1 MMLVKILVGICTL
14 IVLACVALVILQ
26 MKNRSEVNRIWH
38 SLETEPTITKFTQ
51 DMVVELPPPVQ
62 RYFLHAITP
71 GTPLANSVE
80 LKMAGNFKL
89 GDKWLPMKA
98 SEILSTRGFV
108 WKAAIG
114 QRLSKFFGA
123 DYYTNAQGRVQFS
136 LWGIVPVASDR
147 NPDTVRSSIG
157 RLAGELIW
165 LPSALLPPQDT
176 QKAVNWKDVSWKA
189 IDDNTIQANFQI
201 DNEPISLT
209 LVIDSNGKP
218 LKISFPRWGN
228 QTEDGQHTYIPF
240 GGEILAEREFAG
252 FTIPSQLSLGWWF
265 GSDSPQETLCDRY
278 AEFFHGTIEQAEFH

>member
-14 IVLACVALVILQ
+14 IILACVVLVILQ
-26 MKNRSEVNRIWH
+26 VKNRRGVNMIWH
-38 SLETEPTITKFTQ
+38 SLETEPTITNFTQ
-51 DMVVELPPPVQ
+51 DMLVELPPPVQ

-80 LKMAGNFKL
+80 LEMEGNFKL
-89 GDKWLPMKA
+89 GDKWVPMKA

-123 DYYTNAQGRVQFS
+123 DYYTDGEGRVQFS

-147 NPDTVRSSIG
+147 NPNTVRSSIG

-165 LPSALLPPQDT
+165 LPSALLPQQDT
-176 QKAVNWKDVSWKA
+176 QKGISWKA

-252 FTIPSQLSLGWWF
+252 FTIPSQLRLGWWF
-265 GSDSPQETLCDRY
+265 SSNSQQETLRDRY
-278 AEFFHGTIEQAEFH
+278 AEFFQGTIEQADFH